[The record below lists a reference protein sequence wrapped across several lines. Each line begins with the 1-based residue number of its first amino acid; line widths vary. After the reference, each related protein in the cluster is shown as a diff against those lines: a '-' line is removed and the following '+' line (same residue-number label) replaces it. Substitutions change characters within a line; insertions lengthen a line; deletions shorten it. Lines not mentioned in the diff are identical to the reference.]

1 MPIFRYTIKKMLLTP
16 STWIILL
23 ITIAFITLF
32 NTLLLVSFNN
42 LNLTAQEIFNP
53 YLISWKS
60 VMFFLFLGLMLFIF
74 IAIKA
79 TQVFRDEIDDGTLL
93 ILVSKPVSRTRIW
106 TEKLFALQT
115 TILLFMFFS
124 IFVSSIF
131 IAIPGLGSGAIYSKM
146 FPYMWILFAVGIIF
160 DLIISSTAILLSL
173 VMNAKAIVAIMIGFA
188 ALVNILSS
196 PLIMNIFSPT
206 KEYMQASQAAA
217 VYDNA
222 KSKLGLDDLTW
233 LDSYIADKKDEIKD
247 QITKDLKAIYTE
259 YISGI
264 NYPDEYDYKKEQ
276 GFVTKIANGTLTPET
291 ATNIDVALTKHIL
304 AVANVFRQWSEQSF
318 SELLTGVHVGPK
330 EDSDGPY
337 KASKIGKNIV
347 EYSVNDMKIVLNS
360 TINQTQYE
368 AFNKKLSETKAL
380 RYLNIFYHLKYIW
393 EGISTPDGGS
403 FVSSKEYINNAD
415 PYLFSWKKDPKA
427 DKYQVDTSKK
437 ANSKI
442 ISFTG
447 HLTAYLVI
455 GLILFGSSW
464 FVFNR
469 KDFA

>member
-23 ITIAFITLF
+23 ITIAFITLI
-32 NTLLLVSFNN
+32 NTLLLVTFNKPN
-42 LNLTAQEIFNP
+42 FTPQEIFNN
-53 YLISWKS
+53 YLGTWKDL
-60 VMFFLFLGLMLFIF
+60 MFLAFLGLMLFIF

-131 IAIPGLGSGAIYSKM
+131 IAIPGIGSGDIYSKM

-160 DLIISSTAILLSL
+160 GLIISSTAILLSL
-173 VMNAKAIVAIMIGFA
+173 VMNAKAIVAIIIGFS
-188 ALVNILSS
+188 ALVNILSTDA
-196 PLIMNIFSPT
+196 IMGLVSPT

-217 VYDNA
+217 VYNNA
-222 KSKLGLDDLTW
+222 KSKLSLDDLTW
-233 LDSYIADKKDEIKD
+233 LDSYIADSGSTIKD
-247 QITKDLKAIYTE
+247 QITKDLKDIYE
-259 YISGI
+259 KYIPTIS
-264 NYPDEYDYKKEQ
+264 YPAAEYDYKLEQ
-276 GFVTKIANGTLTPET
+276 ESVTKIANGTLLPET
-291 ATNIDVALTKHIL
+291 ATKIDVALTKHIL
-304 AVANVFRQWSEQSF
+304 AVANVFRQWSQQSF
-318 SELLTGVHVGPK
+318 NELLTGDHVGPWESSFGNK
-330 EDSDGPY
+330 VD
-337 KASKIGKNIV
+337 
-347 EYSVNDMKIVLNS
+347 YSVKDMKEGLNL

-368 AFNKKLSETKAL
+368 ESNKKLSQTKTL

-393 EGISTPDGGS
+393 NGISTPDGGS
-403 FVSSKEYINNAD
+403 FVDSWKYKANAD

-447 HLTAYLVI
+447 DLTAYLVI

>member
-23 ITIAFITLF
+23 ITIAFITLI
-32 NTLLLVSFNN
+32 NTLLLVTSNKFNLTPQESFN
-42 LNLTAQEIFNP
+42 L
-53 YLISWKS
+53 YLGTWKEL
-60 VMFFLFLGLMLFIF
+60 MFLAFLGLMLFIF

-131 IAIPGLGSGAIYSKM
+131 IAIPGIGSGAIYSKM

-160 DLIISSTAILLSL
+160 GLIISSTAILLSL
-173 VMNAKAIVAIMIGFA
+173 VMNAKAIVAIIIGFA
-188 ALVNILSS
+188 SLVNILSS
-196 PLIMNIFSPT
+196 NMIMDLVSPT
-206 KEYMQASQAAA
+206 KEYIQASQAAA
-217 VYDNA
+217 VYNNA
-222 KSKLGLDDLTW
+222 KSKLSLDDLTW
-233 LDSYIADKKDEIKD
+233 LDSYIADSGSTIKD
-247 QITKDLKAIYTE
+247 QITKDLKDIYE
-259 YISGI
+259 KYIPTI
-264 NYPDEYDYKKEQ
+264 PYPVEYDYKLEQ
-276 GFVTKIANGTLTPET
+276 EYVTNIANGTLTPEST
-291 ATNIDVALTKHIL
+291 TKIDVVLTKHIL
-304 AVANVFRQWSEQSF
+304 AVSNVFRQWSQQSF
-318 SELLTGVHVGPK
+318 NELLTGDHVGPQESSFGNK
-330 EDSDGPY
+330 VD
-337 KASKIGKNIV
+337 
-347 EYSVNDMKIVLNS
+347 YSVKDMKEGLNL

-368 AFNKKLSETKAL
+368 ESNKKLSQTKTL

-393 EGISTPDGGS
+393 NGISTPDGGS
-403 FVSSKEYINNAD
+403 FVASWKYKENAD

-447 HLTAYLVI
+447 DLTAYLVI